1 MAIQVLPVDQRII
14 DIDSRRFAS
23 VEKALVELVTNC
35 DDSYARLEQLGI
47 ETAGII
53 TITFERHRE
62 GAVLTV
68 GDRAEGMS
76 LERLRSVL
84 SYGGAHSQL
93 SRGEAGGRGY
103 FGRGMKQAVY
113 GLGHG
118 WIESVHAGRYC
129 RVDLFRTEDGGYVYD
144 DWDSDFPA
152 SRADYSQI
160 GVPYGTDGTQV
171 TIVIDNPDVV
181 LPYFRTLVTALSNN
195 IYLRDVL
202 ARRTVELV
210 NRNPLRDSPPLRLLY
225 QEPESELLI
234 GPDAW
239 QSFTFAGGAY
249 DFTLTLRKALSAEL
263 VLKGDERTNGLLVVA
278 GTAVLDCQFFRFE
291 NQLGTEYLFGTVSCP
306 ALVRRLADGHPVISD
321 EREGLNL
328 KDPFVAA
335 FAEAVSDAVA
345 PVVQSERLRLS
356 HVDHASISKRTQ
368 SLVEEVLKRMN
379 EVAVDDLGIV
389 LPPGPGTGTYGP
401 FPTGRPAVLR
411 FSTPFYYRKVGHPF
425 HLSLYLDRDRV
436 LDQDLL
442 SFRYD
447 LPGSITVDPRP
458 SALAVADVPDD
469 RYQLTVTG
477 TEIGASGRIT
487 VECGPWR
494 AACQV
499 VIAERASGHGLGRGP
514 SHPGRTS
521 AAWDQ
526 DNSTDLFIGYELRNL
541 NNDVDRAV
549 YGPEE
554 RLILI
559 NTEAPTVRLYIDG
572 RGHFR
577 DGARLLLA
585 ELLLDAIANELA
597 RRYVGRTHQKGDARA
612 LREAKHT
619 FVRRYGLEIHRIML
633 GE

>member
-1 MAIQVLPVDQRII
+1 M
-14 DIDSRRFAS
+14 
-23 VEKALVELVTNC
+23 
-35 DDSYARLEQLGI
+35 
-47 ETAGII
+47 
-53 TITFERHRE
+53 
-62 GAVLTV
+62 
-68 GDRAEGMS
+68 
-76 LERLRSVL
+76 
-84 SYGGAHSQL
+84 
-93 SRGEAGGRGY
+93 
-103 FGRGMKQAVY
+103 
-113 GLGHG
+113 
-118 WIESVHAGRYC
+118 
-129 RVDLFRTEDGGYVYD
+129 
-144 DWDSDFPA
+144 
-152 SRADYSQI
+152 
-160 GVPYGTDGTQV
+160 
-171 TIVIDNPDVV
+171 NP
-181 LPYFRTLVTALSNN
+181 
-195 IYLRDVL
+195 
-202 ARRTVELV
+202 
-210 NRNPLRDSPPLRLLY
+210 
-225 QEPESELLI
+225 
-234 GPDAW
+234 G
-239 QSFTFAGGAY
+239 
-249 DFTLTLRKALSAEL
+249 
-263 VLKGDERTNGLLVVA
+263 
-278 GTAVLDCQFFRFE
+278 
-291 NQLGTEYLFGTVSCP
+291 
-306 ALVRRLADGHPVISD
+306 
-321 EREGLNL
+321 
-328 KDPFVAA
+328 
-335 FAEAVSDAVA
+335 
-345 PVVQSERLRLS
+345 
-356 HVDHASISKRTQ
+356 
-368 SLVEEVLKRMN
+368 
-379 EVAVDDLGIV
+379 
-389 LPPGPGTGTYGP
+389 
-401 FPTGRPAVLR
+401 
-411 FSTPFYYRKVGHPF
+411 
-425 HLSLYLDRDRV
+425 
-436 LDQDLL
+436 
-442 SFRYD
+442 
-447 LPGSITVDPRP
+447 P